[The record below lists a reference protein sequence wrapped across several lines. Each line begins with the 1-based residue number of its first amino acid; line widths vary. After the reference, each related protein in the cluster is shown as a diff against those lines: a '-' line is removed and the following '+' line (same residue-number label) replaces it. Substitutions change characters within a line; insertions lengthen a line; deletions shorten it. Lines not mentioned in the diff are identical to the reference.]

1 LVIILYDFR
10 GLEKTDSNWGTASY
24 QDLVMI
30 LYHFRALKNADSNWE
45 SASCTTCLTHS
56 KEQKMF
62 DMELAKMQQFF

>member
-1 LVIILYDFR
+1 
-10 GLEKTDSNWGTASY
+10 
-24 QDLVMI
+24 MM